1 MVFLLHLHDAKRR
14 EVSFNMAAAG
24 SVRDLRLISG
34 FRGLILSF
42 NLFYYCFFR
51 KKKMFSSYKLVSVCW
66 LGNSIISSLIRPMK
80 TMKPSCSKSTTKL
93 TVPNHDQ
100 SADFPVHKEAI
111 DQTDNGN
118 FLL

>member
-1 MVFLLHLHDAKRR
+1 
-14 EVSFNMAAAG
+14 MAAAG

-42 NLFYYCFFR
+42 ILFYFFFR
-51 KKKMFSSYKLVSVCW
+51 KKKMFSSYKLVSVCSQ
-66 LGNSIISSLIRPMK
+66 GNSIISSLIRPMK